1 MVISMEI
8 ITIIGEIEGH
18 NILSNSTKVTKYENL
33 LPKLATLECD
43 ENNDGILFLLN
54 TMGGDVEAGLAIGE
68 MISSMSK
75 PTVSLVLGG
84 SHSIGVPIA
93 VSTDYSFIVPSATMV
108 IHPVRSSGIVL
119 GTKQTFEYFQKIQER
134 ITDFVCRHCDV
145 SVNRY
150 ESLITETKML
160 TKDMGTLLVGE
171 EAVKCGLINEVG
183 GIKDAISYLRNNP
196 KVKS

>member
-1 MVISMEI
+1 MEI

-33 LPKLATLECD
+33 LPKLAMLECD

>member
-1 MVISMEI
+1 MEI

-18 NILSNSTKVTKYENL
+18 NLMSNSTKVTKYENL
-33 LPKLATLECD
+33 LPKLAQLECD
-43 ENNDGILFLLN
+43 DNNDGILFLLN

-75 PTVSLVLGG
+75 TTVSLVLGG

-93 VSTDYSFIVPSATMV
+93 VSTNYSFIVPTATMV

-134 ITDFVCRHCDV
+134 ITDFVCNHCEIT
-145 SVNRY
+145 SSKY
-150 ESLITETKML
+150 ESLMTETKML

-183 GIKDAISYLRNNP
+183 GIKEAISYLRSSTN
-196 KVKS
+196 K